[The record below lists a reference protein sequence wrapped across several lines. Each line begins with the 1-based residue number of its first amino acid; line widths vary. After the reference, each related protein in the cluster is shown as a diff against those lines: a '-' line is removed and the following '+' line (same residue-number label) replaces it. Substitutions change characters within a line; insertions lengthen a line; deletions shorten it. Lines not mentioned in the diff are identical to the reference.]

1 MMAEKEAEKSTGRS
15 QKKEETEVKEVTAKK
30 AGKKKAEGKIK
41 PQLDKD
47 TENMLEI
54 RKDRYSRQPSFRRG
68 EWFRY
73 KRVGTNWRRP
83 RGVSSKIRLNRK
95 YRPPKV
101 RIGYGKPS
109 AVRDFHPSGFRE
121 VMVFNAGDLEDI
133 DPRYQA
139 ARIGSTVGTR
149 KRRDIVQ
156 AADEKGI
163 RVLNRGVL

>member
-1 MMAEKEAEKSTGRS
+1 MMAEKEAVKGTGKS
-15 QKKEETEVKEVTAKK
+15 QDKQETEKNEAPAKK
-30 AGKKKAEGKIK
+30 TGKKKVEGKIK

-47 TENMLEI
+47 TENLLEV
-54 RKDRYSRQPSFRRG
+54 RKERYSRQPSFRRG

-95 YRPPKV
+95 YRAPKV
-101 RIGYGKPS
+101 RVGYGKPS
-109 AVRDFHPSGFRE
+109 AVRDYHPSGFRE
-121 VMVFNAGDLEDI
+121 VMVFNAGDLEGI
-133 DPRYQA
+133 DPKYQA